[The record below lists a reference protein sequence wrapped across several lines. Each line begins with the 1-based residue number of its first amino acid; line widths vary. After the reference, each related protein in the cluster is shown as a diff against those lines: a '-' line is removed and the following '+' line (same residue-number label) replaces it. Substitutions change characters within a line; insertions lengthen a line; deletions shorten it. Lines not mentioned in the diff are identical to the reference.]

1 MTRVPLSCPA
11 CSREINYYFPSDL
24 PSIWL
29 LYPLPPSFPSFSVSR
44 SPSLSL
50 PPLPLHECTSQSS
63 SFFSVLIL
71 SPLPFLPLSPRS
83 RFSVDIWL
91 LFGDLK
97 LHVPPTPSVRLMFD
111 KGPLKCADFRGCLA
125 DGLVGLQ
132 RVQAGGL
139 PSERDQLLTRHCYPL
154 LSPSPSSLALPRA
167 LGMRR
172 SREGWAAEKVQ
183 VSSRARA
190 CGLGLWNSSRIFGT
204 R

>member
-1 MTRVPLSCPA
+1 M
-11 CSREINYYFPSDL
+11 
-24 PSIWL
+24 L
-29 LYPLPPSFPSFSVSR
+29 LI
-44 SPSLSL
+44 LSL
-50 PPLPLHECTSQSS
+50 PPPT
-63 SFFSVLIL
+63 L
-71 SPLPFLPLSPRS
+71 S
-83 RFSVDIWL
+83 SVDIWL

-139 PSERDQLLTRHCYPL
+139 PSERDQLLPRHNYPL

-172 SREGWAAEKVQ
+172 SGKGWAAEKVQ

-190 CGLGLWNSSRIFGT
+190 SGLGLLE
-204 R
+204 

>member
-11 CSREINYYFPSDL
+11 CSLEINYYFPSDL

-29 LYPLPPSFPSFSVSR
+29 LCLLTLSPPIFATNATPQT
-44 SPSLSL
+44 
-50 PPLPLHECTSQSS
+50 HTSQSS
-63 SFFSVLIL
+63 SSPFMLLIL
-71 SPLPFLPLSPRS
+71 SLHFSPPLHTRTLAL
-83 RFSVDIWL
+83 FSVDIWL

-97 LHVPPTPSVRLMFD
+97 PRVPPTPSVRLMFD

-132 RVQAGGL
+132 KVQAGGL
-139 PSERDQLLTRHCYPL
+139 PSERDQLLPRYYYPRL
-154 LSPSPSSLALPRA
+154 FPSPGSLALPRA

-172 SREGWAAEKVQ
+172 SGTGWAARKVQ
-183 VSSRARA
+183 VSLRARA
-190 CGLGLWNSSRIFGT
+190 FVLGPFFGKSNRLFGT

>member
-1 MTRVPLSCPA
+1 MQPGNKLLLPLRSSQYLTPLSSPSLFSLLSHCA
-11 CSREINYYFPSDL
+11 TIATSRMHISILSLFFFHAVNFVL
-24 PSIWL
+24 P
-29 LYPLPPSFPSFSVSR
+29 FSVS
-44 SPSLSL
+44 L
-50 PPLPLHECTSQSS
+50 
-63 SFFSVLIL
+63 
-71 SPLPFLPLSPRS
+71 LPLSSPY
-83 RFSVDIWL
+83 SVDIWL

-97 LHVPPTPSVRLMFD
+97 LRVPPTPSVRLMFD

-139 PSERDQLLTRHCYPL
+139 PSERDQLLPRHCYPFYPLYPPL
-154 LSPSPSSLALPRA
+154 LLSSLALPRA

-172 SREGWAAEKVQ
+172 SREGMGAAAEKVQ

-190 CGLGLWNSSRIFGT
+190 CGLGLFGTFFFGT